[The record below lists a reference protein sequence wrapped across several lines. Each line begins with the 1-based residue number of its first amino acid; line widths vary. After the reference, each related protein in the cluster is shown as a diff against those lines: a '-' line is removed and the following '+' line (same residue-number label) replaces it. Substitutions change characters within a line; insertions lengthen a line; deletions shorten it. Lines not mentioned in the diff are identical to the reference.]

1 MLHKNTGVLDAKR
14 RLIFAP
20 KFWQNIKIKM
30 SLNKKTFG
38 KVVSRNPEKLDLPA
52 GLVAFLPSR
61 TIPDDPMSWMMTKET
76 TMKMITDFM

>member
-1 MLHKNTGVLDAKR
+1 
-14 RLIFAP
+14 
-20 KFWQNIKIKM
+20 M